1 MKGVKA
7 VAEVSYLYRSS
18 AEVPPVVIAPYKEVS
33 EVPLKY
39 GLDQNYPNPFNPTTT
54 ISFTLPEDAFV
65 TLKVYNLL
73 GQEIATLVNREEMTE
88 GLNEVD
94 FDASTLSSGVYFY
107 RLIVNDGK
115 FQEVKKMMLLK

>member
-1 MKGVKA
+1 
-7 VAEVSYLYRSS
+7 VAFLYRPS
-18 AEVPPVVIAPYKEVS
+18 AVIPPVIIAPYKEVT

-39 GLDQNYPNPFNPTTT
+39 NLDQNYPNPFNPTTT
-54 ISFTLPEDAFV
+54 ISFTLPQDGFV

-73 GQEIATLVNREEMTE
+73 GQEIATLVNREEMSE